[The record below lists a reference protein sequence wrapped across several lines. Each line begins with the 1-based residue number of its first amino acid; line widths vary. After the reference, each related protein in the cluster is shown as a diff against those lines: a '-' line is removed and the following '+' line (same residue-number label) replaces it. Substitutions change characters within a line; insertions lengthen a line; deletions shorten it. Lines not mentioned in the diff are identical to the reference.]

1 MLMFVVVVVAGVWA
15 GNGFAG
21 SAAGVVAV
29 AAVIRK
35 LIDALA
41 VAGQWN
47 VYHNWEYIYFNEE
60 RTKRTSVHSEG

>member
-1 MLMFVVVVVAGVWA
+1 MFVVVVVAGVWA

-21 SAAGVVAV
+21 SAAVVV
-29 AAVIRK
+29 VRK

>member
-1 MLMFVVVVVAGVWA
+1 MLMFVVVVVASVWT

-21 SAAGVVAV
+21 SAAV